1 MALLELEPEA
11 SSVVFSWLVLFS
23 ASFFALD
30 FALAYVDKMVVGGL
44 TAQVV
49 ALLEYFGGWR
59 V

>member
-11 SSVVFSWLVLFS
+11 SSVAFSWLALLS

-30 FALAYVDKMVVGGL
+30 FALAYVDKMVVGSL